1 MLSALSEIDDKVKGL
16 NLGAD
21 DYLAKPFAMR
31 ELDARVKA
39 LSRRKSE
46 IKLNSGSFG
55 DIVLNRDT
63 HELTSKEERIVLGSK
78 EFEILDMLIE
88 KNPNQVNKEFLT
100 VKIWGYDSDTLYNSV
115 EVYVSFLRRKLKA
128 LHSKVEIVSIR
139 GLGYKLEY
147 ENNK

>member
-63 HELTSKEERIVLGSK
+63 H
-78 EFEILDMLIE
+78 DH
-88 KNPNQVNKEFLT
+88 N
-100 VKIWGYDSDTLYNSV
+100 TLNV
-115 EVYVSFLRRKLKA
+115 CT
-128 LHSKVEIVSIR
+128 IC
-139 GLGYKLEY
+139 
-147 ENNK
+147 